1 MGLPGRSGGPAA
13 GGPAAGGQVVRVTRS
28 RRPLRWTGL
37 AAIALVVALAVLP
50 AVVGP
55 ATTDTLIN
63 LLVLL
68 TMASMWNLLAGYAGL
83 VSVGQQAFIGLGA
96 YLVLILAQWGLDPFA
111 AIPLAAVGCALLAL
125 PISWLVFRLRGGYF
139 AIATWVVADAC
150 QLIVSR
156 FASLGGG
163 TGAALPGIAGK
174 DPRMLTTV
182 TYWAALAVTVVA
194 LATVYLLLRSRHGLV
209 LTAVRDNETG
219 ARSLG
224 ARVTWT
230 KRLVYVIAGAGAGAA
245 GALLIVSQ
253 LNVQPTSA
261 FSVQWSAEMI
271 FVTVIGGIG
280 SIEGPIIG
288 TILYFILQQTLA
300 QYGAWYLIVVGA
312 VAIVIAL
319 WAPRGLW
326 GLVTSRIHLRPFPVG
341 YWLWSEPRAADPGHG
356 RRHGGDRPAGGTTP
370 PATEEHSKEGLD

>member
-1 MGLPGRSGGPAA
+1 
-13 GGPAAGGQVVRVTRS
+13 
-28 RRPLRWTGL
+28 
-37 AAIALVVALAVLP
+37 VVAAFAALP

-55 ATTDTLIN
+55 AMTDTLIN

-111 AIPLAAVGCALLAL
+111 AIPLAAAGCALLAL

-174 DPRMLTTV
+174 DPRTLTTV
-182 TYWAALAVTVVA
+182 TYWAALAVTVAA
-194 LATVYLLLRSRHGLV
+194 LAMVYLLLRSRLGLV

-224 ARVTWT
+224 ARVTRT
-230 KRLVYVIAGAGAGAA
+230 KRLVYVVAGAGAGAA

-288 TILYFILQQTLA
+288 TILYFVLQQTLA

-326 GLVTSRIHLRPFPVG
+326 GLVTSRVHLRPFPVG
-341 YWLWSEPRAADPGHG
+341 YWLWSEPAAGDPGPG
-356 RRHGGDRPAGGTTP
+356 RRRDGSRPVGGITP
-370 PATEEHSKEGLD
+370 SANEEHRKEGLD